1 MADEIRIYKHEDGS
15 TTMVNVTAINEFI
28 HELAVEEAMKI
39 LSHFGE
45 TPSFFEEKEMNDMEK
60 KRKSKIQKWD
70 EVAGATEIEVDEI
83 TADESEESGAGP
95 SISKNPMRGIEDMV
109 EQNDN
114 NFDGVINNL
123 PEPKPVAQLTNED
136 VIEAEQK
143 KKSVLEK
150 IREAMSEPEKVKP
163 VALCPDRELC

>member
-1 MADEIRIYKHEDGS
+1 
-15 TTMVNVTAINEFI
+15 
-28 HELAVEEAMKI
+28 
-39 LSHFGE
+39 
-45 TPSFFEEKEMNDMEK
+45 MEK
-60 KRKSKIQKWD
+60 AKTRKIKKWD
-70 EVAGATEIEVDEI
+70 EVHGEYETEVTEDMGG
-83 TADESEESGAGP
+83 SSPEEAAGAGP
-95 SISKNPMRGIEDMV
+95 SISRNPMRGIEDMV

-150 IREAMSEPEKVKP
+150 IRENSPDREKVKP
-163 VALCPDRELC
+163 MSLCPDRELC

>member
-1 MADEIRIYKHEDGS
+1 MADEIRIYKHKDGS
-15 TTMVNVTAINEFI
+15 TTMVNVTAINELI
-28 HELAVEEAMKI
+28 HELAVEEAMQI

-45 TPSFFEEKEMNDMEK
+45 TPSFLLGKEINDMEK
-60 KRKSKIQKWD
+60 KRKSKIRKWD
-70 EVAGATEIEVDEI
+70 EVTGATEIEVDEI
-83 TADESEESGAGP
+83 TADVSEEAGAGP

-123 PEPKPVAQLTNED
+123 PEPKPVAQVTNED

-150 IREAMSEPEKVKP
+150 IREAMPEPEKVKP
-163 VALCPDRELC
+163 VGLCPDRELC